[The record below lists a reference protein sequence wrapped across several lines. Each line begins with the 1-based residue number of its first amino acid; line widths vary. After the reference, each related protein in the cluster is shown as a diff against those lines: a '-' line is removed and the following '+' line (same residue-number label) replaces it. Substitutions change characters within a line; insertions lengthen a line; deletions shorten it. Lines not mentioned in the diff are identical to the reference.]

1 MFIKPVSLTTKR
13 ISKEHTSIRNS
24 REKWS
29 KKKNKN
35 PKEGQEDERIR
46 SRTNQKYF
54 I

>member
-13 ISKEHTSIRNS
+13 ISMERTFIRNS

-29 KKKNKN
+29 KKKIQKKAK
-35 PKEGQEDERIR
+35 KEKKESEVEQTR
-46 SRTNQKYF
+46 S